1 MSEVE
6 IRVEG
11 ACGRLT
17 LNRPSALNSL
27 TLTMVR
33 ELKGALRQWMEDPAV
48 EFILLDG
55 TGERGLCAGGDIQA
69 LYDAA
74 RSGHLEEAAT
84 FFREEYEL
92 NSLIAGYPKPY
103 IALMDGV
110 VMGGGIGLS
119 AHGSL
124 RVVTERSTLAM
135 PETRIGFIPDV
146 GGTYLLAIVPD
157 ELGTYA
163 ALTASRFG
171 PADALLLGLGDLFL
185 PSNQLPSVIEGLTL
199 CKTASDVQELLRGK
213 SATPPASSLES
224 QRRWIS
230 QCFSRQT
237 IEEILSSLD
246 KEANDMAHRA
256 AAEIRKNS
264 PTTLEV
270 TLRALR
276 DARHKTDLGYSL
288 RQEYNLAMA
297 CLQYPDF
304 LEGVR
309 AALIDKDQQPRW
321 SPEDPACVTSE
332 QVDRFFRNNEFPPL
346 NLDHAFSQR
355 GVSVRRSQEI

>member
-1 MSEVE
+1 VTEVE
-6 IRVEG
+6 VRVEG

-33 ELKGALRQWMEDPAV
+33 ALNAALRQWMEDPAI
-48 EFILLDG
+48 EFILLEG
-55 TGERGLCAGGDIQA
+55 VGERGLCAGGDIRA

-74 RSGHLEEAAT
+74 RSGNLEEAAT

-92 NSLIAGYPKPY
+92 NSLIADYPKPY

-110 VMGGGIGLS
+110 VMGGGIGIS

-135 PETRIGFIPDV
+135 PEARIGFIPDV
-146 GGTYLLAIVPD
+146 GGTYLLAMAPD

-163 ALTASRFG
+163 ALTASRLG
-171 PADALLLGLGDLFL
+171 AADALLLRLADLFL
-185 PSNQLPSVIEGLTL
+185 PSGEIPSVIAELAL
-199 CKTASDVQELLRGK
+199 RRTAQDAHELLRSK
-213 SATPPASSLES
+213 SAVPPPGSLES
-224 QRRWIS
+224 QRGWIRR
-230 QCFSRQT
+230 CFSMQT
-237 IEEILSSLD
+237 IEEILNSLD
-246 KEANDMAHRA
+246 QEVNDMAQHA

-264 PTTLEV
+264 PTALKV

-276 DARHKTDLGYSL
+276 DAHHKAELGYSL
-288 RQEYNLAMA
+288 RQEYKLAMA
-297 CLQYPDF
+297 CLRHPDF

-309 AALIDKDQQPRW
+309 AALIDKDQRPRW
-321 SPEDPACVTSE
+321 RPDDPARVTGE
-332 QVDRFFRNNEFPPL
+332 QVDQFFQDNEFLPL
-346 NLDHAFSQR
+346 NLSHRCSKR
-355 GVSVRRSQEI
+355 GVSGQS

>member
-1 MSEVE
+1 VSEVE

-27 TLTMVR
+27 TLAMVR
-33 ELKGALRQWMEDPAV
+33 ELKAALWQWIEDPAV

-55 TGERGLCAGGDIQA
+55 AGERGLCAGGDIRA

-74 RSGHLEEAAT
+74 RSGRLQEAAT

-92 NSLIAGYPKPY
+92 NSLIARYPKPY

-110 VMGGGIGLS
+110 VMGGGIGVS

-146 GGTYLLAIVPD
+146 GGTYLLARAPD

-163 ALTASRFG
+163 ALTASRLG
-171 PADALLLGLGDLFL
+171 PADALLLRLGDLFIS
-185 PSNQLPSVIEGLTL
+185 SNEIPSVIAELAF
-199 CKTASDVQELLRGK
+199 CRSAQDAHELLRNK
-213 SATPPASSLES
+213 SAAPPPGSLEPERHWI
-224 QRRWIS
+224 RR
-230 QCFSRQT
+230 CFSMKT
-237 IEEILSSLD
+237 IEEILNSLGEETSD
-246 KEANDMAHRA
+246 IAQRA

-264 PTTLEV
+264 PTALKV

-276 DARHKTDLGYSL
+276 DAQRQTDLGYSL
-288 RQEYNLAMA
+288 QQEYNLAMA
-297 CLQYPDF
+297 CLQHPDF
-304 LEGVR
+304 QEGVR

-321 SPEDPACVTSE
+321 SPDDPASVTIE
-332 QVDRFFRNNEFPPL
+332 QVNPFFKNNTFPTL
-346 NLDHAFSQR
+346 NLGHAYLQGR
-355 GVSVRRSQEI
+355 VSGRQS

>member
-6 IRVEG
+6 VRVEG

-33 ELKGALRQWMEDPAV
+33 ALKAALCQWMDDPAV

-55 TGERGLCAGGDIQA
+55 AGGRGLCAGGDIRA

-74 RSGHLEEAAT
+74 RSGNLEEAAT

-103 IALMDGV
+103 IALMDGI
-110 VMGGGIGLS
+110 VMGGGIGIS

-124 RVVTERSTLAM
+124 RVVTERSMLAM
-135 PETRIGFIPDV
+135 PEARIGFIPDV
-146 GGTYLLAIVPD
+146 GGTYLLAMPPD

-163 ALTASRFG
+163 ALTSSRLG
-171 PADALLLGLGDLFL
+171 PADALLLRLADLFL
-185 PSNQLPSVIEGLTL
+185 PSNQLPSVISELTL
-199 CKTASDVQELLRGK
+199 CKTAGDVHELLRGR
-213 SATPPASSLES
+213 SVTPPPGFLES
-224 QRRWIS
+224 QRNWIRR
-230 QCFSRQT
+230 CFSMQT
-237 IEEILSSLD
+237 IEEILNSLD
-246 KEANDMAHRA
+246 QEVNDMAHRA

-264 PTTLEV
+264 PTALKV

-276 DARHKTDLGYSL
+276 DARRKAELGYSL
-288 RQEYNLAMA
+288 QQEYKLAMA
-297 CLQYPDF
+297 CLQHPDF

-309 AALIDKDQQPRW
+309 AALIDKDQRPRW
-321 SPEDPACVTSE
+321 SPDDPVLVTGK
-332 QVDRFFRNNEFPPL
+332 QVDQFFQDNEFLPL
-346 NLDHAFSQR
+346 DVSRGYSQR
-355 GVSVRRSQEI
+355 GTSGQS